1 MPDEQGGIVAFVA
14 DLVGTVSDVGFEAVA
29 AMLRGLKPETRKAA
43 AWVVIYQAV
52 GWARKAGPD
61 GLPQFRTWLAGLPP
75 AAQPIAVRIVQEL
88 LAQMDAELERTR
100 PFSTSPSVP
109 PKG

>member
-1 MPDEQGGIVAFVA
+1 MPDDKGGIVAFIA

-52 GWARKAGPD
+52 GWARNAGPD
-61 GLPQFRTWLAGLPP
+61 GVPRFGTWLAGLPP
-75 AAQPIAVRIVQEL
+75 AARPIALEIIKEL
-88 LAQMDAELERTR
+88 LEQMDAELERAR
-100 PFSTSPSVP
+100 PN
-109 PKG
+109 